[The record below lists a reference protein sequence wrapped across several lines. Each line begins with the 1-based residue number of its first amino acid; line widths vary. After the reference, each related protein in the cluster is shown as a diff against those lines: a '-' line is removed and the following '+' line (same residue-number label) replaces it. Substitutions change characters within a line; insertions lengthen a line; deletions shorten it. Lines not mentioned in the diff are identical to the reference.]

1 MLLNIKI
8 KPIILFFIALAFLFQ
23 NFNFI
28 QANSELK
35 EEDIIEKIN
44 KGQNLN
50 QIDDNKLAE
59 TLNKNPSLANRLD
72 DKDLVRALN
81 KNTNLLDNPEVIN
94 DFNNR
99 LNQLHPSPPTILN
112 ENPKLMQK
120 YFKTYPNDINI
131 QEGVQLKSFK
141 NPNIET
147 DGAKSVNFNIN
158 DHPGATIT
166 KDGELILKDNTL
178 ISGNLGEPAQ
188 VTKNNNGIY
197 TVNNGNIIIEQNTE
211 ANFILQKGSLEYN
224 DKTYS
229 STDNE
234 DISFSITQDHITI
247 TGKDVTEINK
257 DNSQNHFSGRITRY
271 SDEHIVLGDNT
282 KYLTINNDGN
292 INFDVK
298 KETTLITSKA
308 SQDCTGK
315 DNCITLID
323 NDLVVNT
330 KDNVIDINI
339 NNRNIKSI
347 NVGDTSDSIVTTNL
361 FNNILTFKENGLTKQ
376 GALNDATL
384 QELPDPTSTYNLKI
398 KIPEQIILEDEDDVD
413 KIIKERWEEKYGET
427 ISDADLQRLK
437 SEFAN
442 LNANSEV
449 TEGESY
455 YFPPITES
463 DTEQTKPK
471 LTIDNLITSLNS
483 GPESVGKDFNSMTE
497 EEIKENIRKVLPQNL
512 DTNTEQAIVDF
523 LKNDNVKQ
531 NIDPTILLTI
541 IDTESS
547 GKANAQSK
555 DDARGLTQIIFEK
568 GAGEDV
574 NAKKSEKLLARLND
588 LGYNEFTKDKLPNQ
602 NDLHDPK
609 INLVYW
615 DLYFNEVIPEYLNN
629 YGIPVNTKTQLAA
642 YHQGIGNLNRFYIN
656 NNNDIDITLENI
668 GPEGKKYIAK
678 ITKIIEQSTGTKLT

>member
-308 SQDCTGK
+308 SGDCTGK

-323 NDLVVNT
+323 NNLVVNT

-339 NNRNIKSI
+339 NNKNIKSI
-347 NVGDTSDSIVTTNL
+347 HVGDTSDSIVTTKL
-361 FNNILTFKENGLTKQ
+361 FNNILIFKENELTTQ
-376 GALNDATL
+376 GALNEAAL
-384 QELPDPTSTYNLKI
+384 KELTNPTSTYNLEI
-398 KIPEQIILEDEDDVD
+398 KIPEQIILESQDDVD

-555 DDARGLTQIIFEK
+555 DDARGLTQIIYK
-568 GAGEDV
+568 WAGSDV
-574 NAKKSEKLLARLND
+574 NEKKSEELVTILNNF
-588 LGYNEFTKDKLPNQ
+588 GYNQFTSTNLPTED
-602 NDLHDPK
+602 DLYDPK
-609 INLVYW
+609 INLAYGY
-615 DLYFNEVIPEYLNN
+615 LYYNEVIPKYFQDYN
-629 YGIPVNTKTQLAA
+629 IPDSPQARLAA
-642 YHQGIGNLNRFYIN
+642 YHQGPVSFNTRFKKN
-656 NNNDIDITLENI
+656 NGDIAKTLDDLPYYGKDYVAKI
-668 GPEGKKYIAK
+668 SKKY
-678 ITKIIEQSTGTKLT
+678 EQTTGKALS